1 MGTEVNATIKVL
13 HEVTCSMKG
22 DCVLCFQHCVYHYT
36 NDREKQEGYRFIWRN
51 PDGKLLAVRGQT
63 RIPSTAILLAL
74 VNTAIAAGWGNIDAD
89 KDVLDIEPEE
99 QK

>member
-1 MGTEVNATIKVL
+1 MGAEVNATIDVV

-22 DCVLCFQHCVYHYT
+22 GYILCFQYCVYNYT
-36 NDREKQEGYRFIWRN
+36 NDREKQEGYHFIWRKPN
-51 PDGKLLAVRGQT
+51 RDQLAVKGQT
-63 RIPSTAILLAL
+63 RIPSVAVLLKL
-74 VNTAIAAGWGNIDAD
+74 VSMAMAEGWGNIDAD